1 MRKVIQQSYMEVF
14 EASPIRKSRTG
25 PIRASIIGP
34 DEGDGAAARL
44 GMDKRIR

>member
-1 MRKVIQQSYMEVF
+1 MEVF
-14 EASPIRKSRTG
+14 EAPPIRKSRWH
-25 PIRASIIGP
+25 PIQASIIRP